1 MSRRFSRA
9 RAVSEMLW
17 LAVNVATCAGMLGAN
32 FLWVRRAAAQT
43 PANPAARNSQTRSQ
57 KLANPLNDL
66 LDEAQRDIDKSD
78 FASAIAPLEKVIA
91 EQPEV
96 AYPHFELAYVY
107 TALQRADEA
116 RAEYQRVI
124 VLDPKMSAAYLN
136 LGILLV
142 EKDPAAAIA
151 PLKKAVEFHPEES
164 RPRFLLGVAEERS
177 KDYASALES
186 FEGASHLDPR
196 DAEILGHLANVYMA
210 LHRPADAE
218 PKFRAV
224 LEDKPRDPAALFGL
238 AKSLDAQNQPGAA
251 AAFQEYLAVQPSDES
266 ARERYLHLLIAGQKY
281 DLALAEID
289 HADAAR
295 GPTGASL
302 RERADIQV
310 AQKKWDDA
318 IATIRKAVALSPK
331 DATLHGG
338 LGRLLLERREFAG
351 AEKELKIALALD
363 PASVVYLKDLSSTY
377 YLGGNYPAALA
388 SMDEIAK
395 VETPVPLSWF
405 IRALCYDKL
414 NQPKPALAAYEKFL
428 QLTPDK
434 NTDQVW
440 QATERSKVLRRML
453 GSK

>member
-1 MSRRFSRA
+1 MSSRFSRA
-9 RAVSEMLW
+9 QAASEMIW
-17 LAVNVATCAGMLGAN
+17 LAVSIASHVVIVGVTLVCVNS
-32 FLWVRRAAAQT
+32 AAAQT
-43 PANPAARNSQTRSQ
+43 PSSSATRNSQTRSQ

-66 LDEAQRDIDKSD
+66 LEEAQRDIDKSD
-78 FASAIAPLEKVIA
+78 FASAIEPLQKVIA
-91 EQPEV
+91 EQPDV

-107 TALQRADEA
+107 TALERTDEA

-124 VLDPKMSAAYLN
+124 AIDPLMSAAYLN

-142 EKDPAAAIA
+142 DKDPAAAIA
-151 PLKKAVEFHPEES
+151 PLKKAVELHPEES
-164 RPRFLLGVAEERS
+164 RPRFLLGVAQERS
-177 KDYASALES
+177 RDYPSAADS
-186 FEGASHLDPR
+186 FEGASHLDSRNP
-196 DAEILGHLANVYMA
+196 EILGHLANVYMG
-210 LHRPADAE
+210 LHRAADAE

-224 LEDKPRDPAALFGL
+224 LETKPSDPAALIGL
-238 AKSLDAQNQPGAA
+238 AKSLDAQNKPGAA
-251 AAFQEYLAVQPSDES
+251 AAFQNYLAVQPADEL
-266 ARERYLHLLIAGQKY
+266 ARGRFLHLLIAEQKY

-289 HADAAR
+289 RADAAQ

-302 RERADIQV
+302 RERADIQI
-310 AQKKWDDA
+310 AEKKWDDA
-318 IATIRKAVALSPK
+318 IATIRKAAALSPN

-338 LGRLLLERREFAG
+338 LGRLLLQRRDFSG
-351 AEKELKIALALD
+351 AEKELKIALTLD
-363 PASVVYLKDLSSTY
+363 PTGMVYLKDLSSTY

-388 SMDEIAK
+388 TMDEIAK

-434 NTDQVW
+434 STDQVW